1 MNYRPK
7 FKSKIYTTLRESMK
21 VNLDELA
28 FDDFIAI
35 TPKTQAAKRKKKTDK
50 LDFIRIKNFC
60 APKNIIKIEKDNPPT
75 ERETILQILYI
86 EYILKTHTTQ

>member
-35 TPKTQAAKRKKKTDK
+35 TPKTQAAKRKKN
-50 LDFIRIKNFC
+50 R
-60 APKNIIKIEKDNPPT
+60 
-75 ERETILQILYI
+75 
-86 EYILKTHTTQ
+86 